1 MTARVGS
8 TFSTLDSKCILFY
21 RFSFGLALSPTKQ
34 QQHHKLKV
42 SVTSSA
48 QQPHVM
54 TSPRSTGQN
63 PWQLSPS
70 CDGDVLGAV
79 TSADVKTVSFSGIM
93 RDETRQKESLQKLT
107 NKPLHL
113 IQVSH
118 NLKKNPSKSK
128 LLVATVYDVW
138 MWFTYI
144 SWRYPYDNAMWL
156 QIEEKAIQELL
167 AHYTEKETVSN
178 ARISVERRTRTL
190 AAPLWEGKQAMR
202 KWPDVIV
209 YF

>member
-8 TFSTLDSKCILFY
+8 TFSTLDSKCFFH

-63 PWQLSPS
+63 PWQLSPP
-70 CDGDVLGAV
+70 CAGDVLGAV

-118 NLKKNPSKSK
+118 NFKKIRLNLNCLLLLFTTFECDLRTYHEDILMITRCGFRSRRK
-128 LLVATVYDVW
+128 LSRSCWPT
-138 MWFTYI
+138 
-144 SWRYPYDNAMWL
+144 
-156 QIEEKAIQELL
+156 
-167 AHYTEKETVSN
+167 
-178 ARISVERRTRTL
+178 TL
-190 AAPLWEGKQAMR
+190 RKKLFQMR
-202 KWPDVIV
+202 G
-209 YF
+209 

>member
-70 CDGDVLGAV
+70 CAGDVLGAV

-118 NLKKNPSKSK
+118 NFSKYPSETICCYCLRRLKCD
-128 LLVATVYDVW
+128 LR
-138 MWFTYI
+138 TYHEDI
-144 SWRYPYDNAMWL
+144 FYYNAMASDRG
-156 QIEEKAIQELL
+156 ES
-167 AHYTEKETVSN
+167 YPG
-178 ARISVERRTRTL
+178 
-190 AAPLWEGKQAMR
+190 AAGPLH
-202 KWPDVIV
+202 
-209 YF
+209 